1 MGTDTTTFAHR
12 KLSLHTLFMLV
23 GACLVVCNC
32 KVVMKIYSDQASIQ
46 TMLMENES
54 MAGQQPFNG
63 ALPEGSRALSVV
75 GAQGGGGC
83 PKAKNKDP
91 QPLNYL
97 RDKDDV
103 IQVFKDCE
111 NDPKCYFTYHHVA
124 KSGGTS
130 VEENM
135 FPKFGQDTELTCCHG
150 RMLNKFRA
158 DPERYCAQ
166 KFTSWQVSKNKFTE
180 IVETCQKLRPDSRTV
195 VWTTFREPIST
206 YVSLIHQMC
215 NKNTDKREPHHAQAC
230 EVCDFTNETAAVW
243 LEFAQSVELQI
254 KGAYYT
260 SHYFLNRTDVTTV
273 TMEPNDLNDF
283 WNTYT
288 DSPMRLS
295 NKEENSLCSFRPTS
309 QLVKTLREAQDV
321 YRRMVTGLPVPDEV
335 VNRFHIFKVENF
347 GRCRKKAKCL
357 RKVIENL
364 NYI

>member
-1 MGTDTTTFAHR
+1 MSFKKYTN
-12 KLSLHTLFMLV
+12 LHTVFLLV
-23 GACLVVCNC
+23 GFCLVVCNY
-32 KVVMKIYSDQASIQ
+32 KVVMKVYNHQSSIQ
-46 TMLMENES
+46 MKLMEDGTMERHILLPDGS
-54 MAGQQPFNG
+54 H
-63 ALPEGSRALSVV
+63 ALPVLA
-75 GAQGGGGC
+75 GGC
-83 PKAKNKDP
+83 PDSNKNTD

-97 RDKDDV
+97 RHKPAV
-103 IQVFKDCE
+103 IKVFKDCE
-111 NDPKCYFTYHHVA
+111 NDPNCYFTYHHVA

-135 FPKFGQDTELTCCHG
+135 FPRFDQEVELTCCHG
-150 RMLNKFRA
+150 RILEKFRL

-180 IVETCQKLRPDSRTV
+180 VVETCQKLRPQSRTV

-215 NKNTDKREPHHAQAC
+215 NKNVAKREVHHAQAC
-230 EVCDFTNETAAVW
+230 DICDFTNETAAVW

-260 SHYFLNRTDVTTV
+260 SHYFLNNTAVKTV

-283 WNTYT
+283 WQTYT
-288 DSPMRLS
+288 EGPMKLS

-309 QLVKTLREAQDV
+309 QLVKSLREAQDV
-321 YRRMVTGLPVPDEV
+321 YRRMVTGLKVDEEV
-335 VNRFHIFKVENF
+335 INRFNIFKVENF
-347 GRCRKKAKCL
+347 GRCRKDVNCL
-357 RKVIENL
+357 QQVVEDL